1 MKYYLIAGEASGDFH
16 ASRLMQQLQAQD
28 PESVFR
34 YYGGEAMQAVGGQLV
49 HHYST
54 LAYMGFVQV
63 ALHLDHILAS
73 MSECKTD
80 IARFAPD
87 ALILIDY
94 PGFNLSIAQWARRH
108 LPSAK
113 ICYYIS
119 PKIWAWKSYRLKA
132 IRRNVDLM
140 LSILPFEVE
149 WYRERDYI
157 VTYVGNP
164 TVDELT
170 PLLGEEKALANEK
183 YVLLVPG
190 SRRAEVKDNL
200 RVMLAATRGMGTR
213 IIAGAP
219 GLDPAFYA
227 EVLEACGCDMADVQ
241 VRFNQTHQL
250 MRHAQVAAV
259 TSGTA
264 TLEAAFL
271 DCPQV
276 VCYNFK
282 GGWAVYNVM
291 KMALHSIRY
300 VSLVNLL
307 IYGVTGDK
315 SLPDERHAAV
325 CELLGPYLNART
337 LRDELQKIWADDS
350 PSRRDM
356 LRQYAVMRQRL
367 GGPGAPLRAA
377 SAIIEI
383 INKPL

>member
-1 MKYYLIAGEASGDFH
+1 MKYYLIAGEASGDLH
-16 ASRLMQQLQAQD
+16 ASRLMQQLLAQD
-28 PESVFR
+28 PEASFR

-54 LAYMGFVQV
+54 MAYMGFVQV
-63 ALHLDHILAS
+63 ALHLDHILAN
-73 MSECKTD
+73 MSECKKD

-87 ALILIDY
+87 ALILVDY

-108 LPSAK
+108 MPSAK

-149 WYRERDYI
+149 WYRARDYI

-164 TVDELT
+164 TVDELA
-170 PLLGEEKALANEK
+170 PLLSEEKALANEK

-200 RVMLAATRGMGTR
+200 RVMLAATRGMGMR

-227 EVLEACGCDMADVQ
+227 EVLEDCGCDMADVQ

-264 TLEAAFL
+264 TLEAASL

-282 GGWAVYNVM
+282 GGWTVYNVM

-307 IYGVTGDK
+307 IYGVTGDR

-325 CELLGPYLNART
+325 CELLGPYLNERT

-350 PSRRDM
+350 PARLDM

-367 GGPGAPLRAA
+367 GGPGAPQRAA

-383 INKPL
+383 LH

>member
-1 MKYYLIAGEASGDFH
+1 MKYYLIAGEASGDLH
-16 ASRLMQQLQAQD
+16 ASRLMQQLLAQD
-28 PESVFR
+28 PEASFR

-54 LAYMGFVQV
+54 MAYMGFVQV
-63 ALHLDHILAS
+63 ALHLDHILAN
-73 MSECKTD
+73 MSECKKD

-87 ALILIDY
+87 ALILVDY

-108 LPSAK
+108 MPSAK

-149 WYRERDYI
+149 WYRARDYI

-164 TVDELT
+164 TVDELA
-170 PLLGEEKALANEK
+170 PLLSEEKALANEK

-200 RVMLAATRGMGTR
+200 RVMLAATRGMGMR

-227 EVLEACGCDMADVQ
+227 EVLEDCGCDMADVQ

-264 TLEAAFL
+264 TLEAAYL

-282 GGWAVYNVM
+282 GGWTVYNVM

-307 IYGVTGDK
+307 IYGVTGDR

-325 CELLGPYLNART
+325 CELLGPYLNERT

-350 PSRRDM
+350 PARLDM

-367 GGPGAPLRAA
+367 GGPGAPQRAA

-383 INKPL
+383 LH

>member
-1 MKYYLIAGEASGDFH
+1 MKYYLIAGEASGDLH
-16 ASRLMQQLQAQD
+16 ASRLMQQLLAQD
-28 PESVFR
+28 PEASFR

-54 LAYMGFVQV
+54 MAYMGFVQV
-63 ALHLDHILAS
+63 ALHLDHILAN
-73 MSECKTD
+73 MSECKKD

-87 ALILIDY
+87 ALILVDY

-108 LPSAK
+108 MPSAK

-149 WYRERDYI
+149 WYRARDYI

-164 TVDELT
+164 TVDELA
-170 PLLGEEKALANEK
+170 PLLSEEKALANEK

-200 RVMLAATRGMGTR
+200 RVMLAATRGMGMR

-227 EVLEACGCDMADVQ
+227 EVLEDCGCDMADVQ

-264 TLEAAFL
+264 TLEAAYL

-282 GGWAVYNVM
+282 GGWTVYNVM

-307 IYGVTGDK
+307 IYGVTGDR

-325 CELLGPYLNART
+325 CELLGPYLNERT

-350 PSRRDM
+350 PARLDM

-367 GGPGAPLRAA
+367 GGTGAPQRAA

-383 INKPL
+383 LH